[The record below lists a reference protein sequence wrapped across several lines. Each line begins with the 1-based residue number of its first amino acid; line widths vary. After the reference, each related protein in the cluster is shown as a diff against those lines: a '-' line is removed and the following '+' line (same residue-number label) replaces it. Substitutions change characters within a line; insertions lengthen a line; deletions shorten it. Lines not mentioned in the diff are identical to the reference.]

1 MSYSYGGG
9 VVPGAFGGN
18 ASITGGGF
26 PGKLPT
32 EFENPQFGSAGGGF
46 NAADLAGS
54 LAGVAG
60 AFSGGGGGSAANFY
74 KQAMQEALGGIYK
87 VFGDIDKVTGQDSK
101 SIYAGSVQRY
111 NEIMDQLSNEWQ
123 KKLKNFS
130 PNIDEY
136 YNRLD
141 TRQKAA
147 IEDYSNM
154 RSPEFQA
161 YAQNPPVYHFPRYGD
176 FSPAE
181 IGYSVDDIMTPERRA
196 TQLSYIDKYAT
207 NPAQTSQFIY
217 GRPGDVGEVAASF
230 VNPSVGKAQY
240 TYNV

>member
-26 PGKLPT
+26 PDKLPT
-32 EFENPQFGSAGGGF
+32 EFENPQFGSQAGGF
-46 NAADLAGS
+46 NASDLAGS
-54 LAGVAG
+54 LAGLAG
-60 AFSGGGGGSAANFY
+60 TFGGNASAQDYY
-74 KQAMQEALGGIYK
+74 KQAMGETLKQIYD

-141 TRQKAA
+141 TRQKSA
-147 IEDYSNM
+147 IQDYSNM
-154 RSPEFQA
+154 RDPEFQA

-181 IGYSVDDIMTPERRA
+181 IGYSVDDILTPERRA

-207 NPAQTSQFIY
+207 NPGQTSQFIY
-217 GRPGDVGEVAASF
+217 GRPGDVAEVAAGF
-230 VNPSVGKAQY
+230 VDPGMGKAQY
-240 TYNV
+240 TYNI

>member
-1 MSYSYGGG
+1 MYSSGNVATGI
-9 VVPGAFGGN
+9 FDGN

-26 PGKLPT
+26 PSSVPSH
-32 EFENPQFGSAGGGF
+32 FSNPQWGVSGGGYDP
-46 NAADLAGS
+46 ADLAGS
-54 LAGVAG
+54 ISSLIGSFG
-60 AFSGGGGGSAANFY
+60 GGGGGSAESFY
-74 KQAMQEALGGIYK
+74 KEAMKDAMKDVYK
-87 VFGDIDKVTGQDSK
+87 VFGDIDKATGQDTAST
-101 SIYAGSVQRY
+101 YAGAVTRY

-141 TRQKAA
+141 TRQKSA
-147 IEDYSNM
+147 IQDYSNM
-154 RSPEFQA
+154 RDPEFQA

-181 IGYSVDDIMTPERRA
+181 IGYSIDDVLTPERRA

-207 NPAQTSQFIY
+207 NPGQTSQFIY
-217 GRPGDVGEVAASF
+217 GRPGDLAEVSANF
-230 VNPSVGKAQY
+230 VDPGMGKAQY